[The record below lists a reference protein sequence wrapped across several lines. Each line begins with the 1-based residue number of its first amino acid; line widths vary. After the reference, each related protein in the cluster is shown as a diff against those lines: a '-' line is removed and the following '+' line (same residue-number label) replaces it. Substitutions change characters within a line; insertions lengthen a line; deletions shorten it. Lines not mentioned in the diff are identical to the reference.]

1 MKRLFAAAAVM
12 CLAAT
17 PAVAATVLQ
26 AQTRAWPIGADQ
38 RVRLEFPV
46 GELRVEA
53 SDGDRVRLELTAKCK
68 DSDTERCM
76 KRVERLSLDANDTG
90 SALIIDI
97 EGYPKMNPRFSLI
110 GVLQVPRRNDLEIEM
125 GVGELGI
132 VGMEGSL
139 DVDLGVGE
147 ADIDVSKE
155 SVRRVTVEVGIG
167 DARIRAGGD
176 RRESSGL
183 FGREVRWSEGSGRA
197 TVKLNVGVGD
207 ARVSLR

>member
-1 MKRLFAAAAVM
+1 
-12 CLAAT
+12 
-17 PAVAATVLQ
+17 
-26 AQTRAWPIGADQ
+26 
-38 RVRLEFPV
+38 
-46 GELRVEA
+46 
-53 SDGDRVRLELTAKCK
+53 
-68 DSDTERCM
+68 M